1 MFFRKVFVN
10 KFRTDGSIKNRFFSK
25 IKKAL
30 RRMCKYLNLTTATRT
45 MYRLKPNTIIKI
57 FKKGH
62 TDIDEY
68 DLRE

>member
-1 MFFRKVFVN
+1 
-10 KFRTDGSIKNRFFSK
+10 
-25 IKKAL
+25 
-30 RRMCKYLNLTTATRT
+30 MCKYLNLKTATRT

-68 DLRE
+68 DPRE